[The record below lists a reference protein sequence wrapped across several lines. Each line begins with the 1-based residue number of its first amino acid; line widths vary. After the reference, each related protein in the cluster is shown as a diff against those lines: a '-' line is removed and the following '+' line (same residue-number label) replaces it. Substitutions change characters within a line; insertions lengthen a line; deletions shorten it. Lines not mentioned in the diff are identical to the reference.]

1 MSRHHRRNDVRGR
14 AWERL
19 RRQVFARDG
28 YRCRAC
34 GRAGRL
40 ECDHV
45 VALERGGSSD
55 MSNLQALCRSCHIA
69 KTRGENDRRVKSPEQ
84 LAWQKLVAE
93 LT

>member
-1 MSRHHRRNDVRGR
+1 MGASAPPG
-14 AWERL
+14 L
-19 RRQVFARDG
+19 RPRWLPLSQ
-28 YRCRAC
+28 AC
-34 GRAGRL
+34 GRAGRF

-69 KTRGENDRRVKSPEQ
+69 KTRGENNRRTKSPEQ